1 MLGVTITNPG
11 FGYLSPPVVSL
22 SPSNGAVVTATI
34 DTTIINEARSIPGTN
49 RWAIDWG
56 PQVPGTYN
64 ISVEAIDEDLGSTK
78 IATDRWWWLP
88 KSSSMVPTVKLNGPD
103 SGQTYTSGSKVHLYA
118 QADDLDGS
126 LDWVRFY
133 VNGDPYGEPIS
144 AYLGKSSANYPY
156 GTEWEV
162 PAPGV
167 YSIYAVAMDNSGN
180 GICLEFP
187 PLQLP
192 PVKDLYRLLNLFPRL
207 KLPPHLPLFQQ
218 METLLPS
225 M

>member
-1 MLGVTITNPG
+1 
-11 FGYLSPPVVSL
+11 
-22 SPSNGAVVTATI
+22 
-34 DTTIINEARSIPGTN
+34 
-49 RWAIDWG
+49 
-56 PQVPGTYN
+56 
-64 ISVEAIDEDLGSTK
+64 
-78 IATDRWWWLP
+78 
-88 KSSSMVPTVKLNGPD
+88 MVPTVKLNGPD

-156 GTEWEV
+156 GTNGKFQPQVFIRSMQWLWTT
-162 PAPGV
+162 
-167 YSIYAVAMDNSGN
+167 VATES
-180 GICLEFP
+180 CLEFP